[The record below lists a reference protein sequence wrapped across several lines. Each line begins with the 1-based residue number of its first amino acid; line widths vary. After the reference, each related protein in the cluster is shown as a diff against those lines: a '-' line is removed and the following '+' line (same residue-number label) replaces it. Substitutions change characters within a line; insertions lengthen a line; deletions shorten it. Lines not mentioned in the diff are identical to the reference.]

1 MRKPKVAISEPEPV
15 VEAAPVVEPI
25 LEVVSEPIAE
35 QEQTPKRKYVRKP
48 DVVPA
53 AEPVAPEPALEPV
66 IRSPLTMIDERQ
78 RAERALR
85 CQMRKNK
92 MQTLVSQAL

>member
-1 MRKPKVAISEPEPV
+1 MISEPEPV

-35 QEQTPKRKYVRKP
+35 QEQKTKRKYVRKP
-48 DVVPA
+48 PVVPA
-53 AEPVAPEPALEPV
+53 AEPVAPEPALEPMK
-66 IRSPLTMIDERQ
+66 RSPLTMIDEMQ

-85 CQMRKNK
+85 YQMRKNK
-92 MQTLVSQAL
+92 MQTLVSQAF